1 MNLRTKRNFKELQLP
16 DVAIISPPAPE
27 DPVPAPEPVRLAPG
41 PKKRPPPLPDP
52 PLPVPGF
59 AGLDS
64 AVDSAKR
71 SARHASLS
79 STLAKL
85 DLTAAEFSLK
95 NEDLKNLAELGQGNG
110 GSVVKVEHVPTGT
123 IMAKK
128 VRRLSPFHV
137 RLVSYVLIYRLF

>member
-1 MNLRTKRNFKELQLP
+1 MSMNLRTKRNFKELQLP

-27 DPVPAPEPVRLAPG
+27 YPVPAPEPARLAPG
-41 PKKRPPPLPDP
+41 PKRRPPPLPDP

-59 AGLDS
+59 PSPGGIDS

-71 SARHASLS
+71 SGRHASLS

-95 NEDLKNLAELGQGNG
+95 NDDLKHLQELGQGNG

-128 VRRLSPFHV
+128 VR
-137 RLVSYVLIYRLF
+137 